1 MGVGGLG
8 LEQVIAAELFDVE
21 VARNRERGSVA
32 GDDDAGQSL
41 DLEQARLVVTM
52 TAANQIPRASVIEQR
67 VRINVTLLGQPA

>member
-1 MGVGGLG
+1 VGGLG

-21 VARNRERGSVA
+21 VAGNRERGSVA
-32 GDDDAGQSL
+32 GDDDAGQPL
-41 DLEQARLVVTM
+41 DLEQAGLVVTM